1 MILKDEWQYSTF
13 SNYRT
18 ETAGQFPFCHPK
30 GDNVSEDLNKCLIM
44 KALDYGYDKAVN
56 GLPGMETAEELAQN
70 YMTSDGSLETQVN
83 DLVTWQIAKAG
94 TSGFLTG
101 LGGLIT
107 LPVAVPANITS
118 VLYFQIRMI
127 AAIAIMGGHDI
138 RADQVKTL
146 VYMCLCGSSITDL
159 LKDVG
164 IHVGSKLTVT
174 AINKI
179 SGATIT
185 KINQTVGFRLLTK
198 FGQTGAI
205 NLGKAVPFVGGIIG
219 GTVDAVATKTIGKV
233 AISTFIE
240 KPA

>member
-1 MILKDEWQYSTF
+1 MKDEMT
-13 SNYRT
+13 
-18 ETAGQFPFCHPK
+18 
-30 GDNVSEDLNKCLIM
+30 DNLNKNVIM

-56 GLPGMETAEELAQN
+56 GLPGMETAEDLAQN
-70 YMTSDGSLETQVN
+70 YMKGGGSLQSQAK
-83 DLVTWQIAKAG
+83 DLVKWQIAKAG
-94 TSGFLTG
+94 TSGFITG

-107 LPVAVPANITS
+107 LPVAVPANISS

-127 AAIAIMGGHDI
+127 AAVAVMGGHDI
-138 RADQVKTL
+138 RSDQVKTL
-146 VYMCLCGSSITDL
+146 VYMCLCGSAITDL
-159 LKDVG
+159 VKDIG
-164 IHVGSKLTVT
+164 IHVGSKLTIS

-179 SGATIT
+179 SATTIT
-185 KINQTVGFRLLTK
+185 KINQAVGFRLLTK

-240 KPA
+240 QPAEFVSDEI